1 MEIIISIL
9 FFALSSAVCIQL
21 FVKAHLLGAETIEQ
35 NKSIM
40 WAQNLAELFTECEGN
55 PDEIYHYLI
64 ASETIT
70 DENVEILERRNPG
83 GVLCLFLNQDFVPC
97 TKDSQ
102 NQTYIAMLSC
112 RMDTEQT
119 LQADVNIL
127 HTVKSSNSFA
137 ELPDSDAS
145 PVYSLHLTHHIAS
158 TLADMEVTADE

>member
-55 PDEIYHYLI
+55 PDQIYQYLT
-64 ASETIT
+64 ASETINP
-70 DENVEILERRNPG
+70 ENVEILERRNPG

-102 NQTYIAMLSC
+102 NLAYTAMLSC
-112 RMDTEQT
+112 GMDAENT
-119 LQADVNIL
+119 LQADIDIL
-127 HTVKSSNSFA
+127 PTGFQ
-137 ELPDSDAS
+137 PDSSQVPPAS
-145 PVYSLHLTHHIAS
+145 NASSVYSLHLKHHIAS
-158 TLADMEVTADE
+158 TLADMEVPSDE